1 MRLLLA
7 IILFAG
13 LANAQVQQSQF
24 TTNKLSSSTGLTNV
38 VTSTNAYGVKSY
50 DVRLDVAGGAGITL
64 TTNGTQITVSVAG
77 AGLGDVSGPASATN
91 LAVAIFDGA
100 SGKQI
105 KDGGVTLSTLLSVGA
120 PANTVVG
127 PGTAVTSGRLAS
139 WSGTSGTNIADS
151 GYSASSFATS
161 GHTHAQLHDRA
172 HGVTSASDHSDW
184 PASVDLTELGY
195 LDGVTSGIQSQLN
208 GKQASGAYLTE
219 SSASLLYQG
228 TNANLTLWQALA
240 PSSKQD
246 TDADLAT
253 WAGITPGANVG
264 TFLATPSSA
273 NLRSAI
279 TDENGTGALLFDG
292 AGSITMGTA
301 TFAGLNVTNLTASQ
315 AVVTDAS
322 KNLASLAYTGAGNVM
337 RTRVG
342 VYRNVWITPSAM
354 NTAAS
359 GGPAFANNTWA
370 TTTDGQSLEC
380 YDFDASTDESV
391 QFTYTFPDAWDAGTL
406 KAKFFWKQ
414 VAASAATNVW
424 GIVAGS
430 IGDNETGG
438 NTLGSAVTVEDVGLN
453 DTNKV
458 AITAATAAITVGGTP
473 SAGHI
478 VWFKVYRDADASAD
492 NMSGDAR
499 LIGVQ
504 LQYTETTTEP
514 SAW

>member
-24 TTNKLSSSTGLTNV
+24 TTNKITVSTGLTNV
-38 VTSTNAYGVKSY
+38 STGTKAY
-50 DVRLDVAGGAGITL
+50 DLRLNVSAGTGITL
-64 TTNGTQITVSVAG
+64 TTNGAQITIGAVE
-77 AGLGDVSGPASATN
+77 AGLGDVLGPSSATDN
-91 LAVAIFDGA
+91 AIAVFDGA
-100 SGKQI
+100 SGKII
-105 KDGGVTLSTLLSVGA
+105 KNSATAISTL
-120 PANTVVG
+120 
-127 PGTAVTSGRLAS
+127 
-139 WSGTSGTNIADS
+139 
-151 GYSASSFATS
+151 ATS

-172 HGVTSASDHSDW
+172 HGVTSALDHSDW

-219 SSASLLYQG
+219 PSASLLYQG

-240 PSSKQD
+240 PSLKQD
-246 TDADLAT
+246 ADADLT
-253 WAGITPGANVG
+253 SWAGVTRAAGFD
-264 TFLATPSSA
+264 TFTATPSSS
-273 NLRSAI
+273 NLRTLV

-391 QFTYTFPDAWDAGTL
+391 QFTYTFPDSWDAGTL

-438 NTLGSAVTVEDVGLN
+438 NTLGSSVTVEDVGLN

-473 SAGHI
+473 SAGHL